1 MPRLSLRDLPKA
13 IVLLFVVLLFACGSS
28 ATETPA
34 SNSGSTSASQATAVP
49 STGGSATAVPLT
61 GGSAT
66 AIPKVTVQ
74 ATQAPPARMEPSG
87 TLNIGQK
94 ELGPYQGHPKLAGNP
109 QILLHQGISA
119 ENLAAHSPRS
129 ASEFLPMLAESWS
142 ISADNLT
149 WTFKIQK
156 GVQFHQGYG
165 EMTAEDILW
174 SIDQVVQSDKHPG
187 SSDVGR
193 MWQHEEGSRE
203 TPDQYTIALN
213 TGVPAIDVLNRV
225 RNPWAGSTWVSSK
238 KQSDD
243 IGEEAANDRTAL
255 TGPWEFDEAETGQ
268 FWKFQAV
275 SDHWRQTPYFKE
287 LALWEVPE
295 ESARVAGFQTGLL
308 DTFTM
313 AFDSIPTVEAVPDT
327 LFMAVPG
334 GGESHLGLYG
344 SSYVGLGTDGQRPN
358 YNPELPWVAPTD
370 DVTSPEW
377 EQANKVRHALA
388 ISIDRQSIVN
398 NLLKGF
404 GTPAVMWGW
413 LGNEDKL
420 DSDMIW
426 EFDPVKA
433 GQLLDEAGYPGPN
446 RFSITLTPSIRGAP
460 GEVEACEAVSQM
472 WADIG
477 IDVKL
482 QNLPYSTL
490 RPTLIARTYEG
501 VTCHATSPRVEPFLG
516 YTNWWS
522 HAANWYAGVE
532 HPWLE
537 DNMPLAST
545 LFDADERWVAQKEV
559 GRFLYDNALDIGLY
573 GFDVIWPL
581 IKSVAS
587 WKYNITLGETRNINA
602 MEFAKPR

>member
-1 MPRLSLRDLPKA
+1 MT
-13 IVLLFVVLLFACGSS
+13 LLLAVILACGSS
-28 ATETPA
+28 ATATP
-34 SNSGSTSASQATAVP
+34 GVATP
-49 STGGSATAVPLT
+49 STGSSPTIVPTSVPPTATVVP
-61 GGSAT
+61 ADAPT
-66 AIPKVTVQ
+66 AST
-74 ATQAPPARMEPSG
+74 EPSG

-109 QILLHQGISA
+109 QIFLNQVISA
-119 ENLAAHSPRS
+119 ENLVAHSSSSP
-129 ASEFLPMLAESWS
+129 SEFLPMLAESWS
-142 ISADNLT
+142 ISADSLS
-149 WTFKIQK
+149 WTFKIRK

-165 EMTAEDILW
+165 EMTAEDVLW
-174 SIDQVVQSDKHPG
+174 SIDQIIESAKHPG
-187 SSDVGR
+187 SSDVAR
-193 MWQHEEGSRE
+193 MWQNEKGSRE
-203 TPDQYTIALN
+203 TPDPYTIVLN

-225 RNPWAGSTWVSSK
+225 RNPWAGSTWVASK
-238 KQSDD
+238 KQSDE

-255 TGPWEFDEAETGQ
+255 TGPWAFDDAETSQ
-268 FWKFQAV
+268 FWRFQAV
-275 SDHWRQTPYFKE
+275 FDHWRQTPYFRE
-287 LALWEVPE
+287 MVLWEIPE
-295 ESARVAGFQTGLL
+295 ESARVAGFQTGQL

-313 AFDSIPTVEAVPDT
+313 AFDSITTVEGVPGA

-344 SSYVGLGTDGQRPN
+344 SSYVGLGTDDQRPN
-358 YNPELPWVAPTD
+358 WNPELPWVATTD

-377 EQANKVRHALA
+377 ERALKVRQALA
-388 ISIDRQSIVN
+388 ISIDRQSIVD

-404 GTPAVMWGW
+404 GKPSVMWGW

-420 DSDMIW
+420 DPDMTW

-433 GQLLDEAGYPGPN
+433 GQLLDEAGYPGPD
-446 RFSITLTPSIRGAP
+446 RFSLTLTPSIRGAP
-460 GEVEACEAVSQM
+460 SEVEACEAVSQM
-472 WADIG
+472 WSDIG
-477 IDVKL
+477 INVQL

-501 VTCHATSPRVEPFLG
+501 ITCHATSPRIEPFLG

-522 HAANWYAGVE
+522 RAANWYAGVE

-537 DNMPLAST
+537 ENMPLAST

-573 GFDVIWPL
+573 DFDVIWPL
-581 IKSVAS
+581 SSNVAS
-587 WKYNITLGETRNINA
+587 WKENIRLGDTRNING